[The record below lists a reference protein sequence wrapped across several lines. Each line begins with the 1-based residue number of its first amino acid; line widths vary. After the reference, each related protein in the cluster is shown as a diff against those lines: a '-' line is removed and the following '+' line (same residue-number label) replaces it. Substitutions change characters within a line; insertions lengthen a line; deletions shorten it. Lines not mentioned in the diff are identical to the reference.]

1 MLRLHLNVKWT
12 EYFFFLDLIG
22 VCVFIYID
30 DIIVFSKKKTLEDH
44 ISNLGK
50 VFKNFLNDNEF
61 KNKYWEM
68 YLFFKNKVTSLSLV
82 TFFLPKVISP
92 IPEKVKGY
100 YKLAGFLLKTKTQLR
115 ILPLALL
122 VITESLFTTL
132 HKLHIHCS
140 NDLKER
146 CSFLF
151 GPEDCNSRFSKN
163 WKNKLVK
170 CPYLNTFLTIRNH
183 FIIRT
188 DDSRIGLRW
197 CFYFQ
202 VKDNIEVPIYFWK

>member
-1 MLRLHLNVKWT
+1 MIMNLKINIEKCT
-12 EYFFFLDLIG
+12 F
-22 VCVFIYID
+22 
-30 DIIVFSKKKTLEDH
+30 FSKIKSRHSPWSPSFYRRL
-44 ISNLGK
+44 
-50 VFKNFLNDNEF
+50 
-61 KNKYWEM
+61 
-68 YLFFKNKVTSLSLV
+68 
-82 TFFLPKVISP
+82 FLPFLRRSKVI
-92 IPEKVKGY
+92 INW
-100 YKLAGFLLKTKTQLR
+100 LAGFLLKTKTQLR

-183 FIIRT
+183 FIIRM
-188 DDSRIGLRW
+188 DASRIGLRW